1 MCGCSE
7 FNLDNNV
14 HHWIDTI
21 TIPFMGLLEHHQV
34 LKFEQTSHS
43 QYIDNIDC

>member
-7 FNLDNNV
+7 FNLDNNNV

-21 TIPFMGLLEHHQV
+21 TIPFMGLLEHQV
-34 LKFEQTSHS
+34 LKFEQTSHT
-43 QYIDNIDC
+43 QYIDNIGC